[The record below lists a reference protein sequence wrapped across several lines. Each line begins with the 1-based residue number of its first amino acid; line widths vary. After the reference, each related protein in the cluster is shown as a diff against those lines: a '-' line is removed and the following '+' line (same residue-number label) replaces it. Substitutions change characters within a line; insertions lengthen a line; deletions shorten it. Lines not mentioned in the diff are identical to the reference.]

1 MILQALVRY
10 YEALAR
16 QGRIAQPGWSPVKVS
31 YALELNDDGKAVNLI
46 SLKVQDASGK
56 KMRPQELLLPAPV
69 KRTVGIAANFLCDN
83 PSYIFGTDN
92 KGNPA
97 RAADCFSTA
106 AELHKRLLGEC
117 EEPAAK
123 ALVRFFDTWS
133 ADQLAVLIPDEQRR
147 EELLGGA
154 NMVFRYRG
162 QYLHENERI
171 RAIWQT
177 YYASSDG
184 EKRTCL
190 VTGRLDT
197 TALLHPSI
205 KGIAGAQSSG
215 ASLVSF
221 NAPAFCS
228 YGHEQGMNAP
238 TSEYAAFAYGAALNY
253 LIASQRTRVGD
264 TTVLFWAE
272 TAEEQYRSIMDFC
285 CSGTIA
291 AGYTAEELQSAVK
304 AICAGQ
310 PVEFDKARIDPD
322 MQFYL
327 LGIAPNAARLSV
339 RFFLRNTFGAFLRN
353 VQLHQERLE
362 IVHSVKDPFETIPL
376 WRLLSETVNQNSRD
390 KTPAPNMAGETL
402 QAILNNTPYPATL
415 LNGVE
420 LRIRADHEMNRVR
433 AAIIKAYYLKK
444 SHSELPKEALQVSLN
459 PECNDTPYVLGRLFS
474 VLENIQNAANPGI
487 NTTIRDKYF
496 NSASATPAVVFPS
509 LINLAQK
516 HLRKLDGSL
525 KIVLDRQLTE
535 LLGKVGQSFPAHLSL
550 PQQGAFQLGYYH
562 QTAARYTKKEEK

>member
-56 KMRPQELLLPAPV
+56 KMRPQELQLPAPV
-69 KRTVGIAANFLCDN
+69 KRTSSVAANFLCDN
-83 PSYIFGTDN
+83 SSYIFGTDN

-97 RAADCFSTA
+97 RAADCFRAA
-106 AELHKRLLGEC
+106 AELHKRLLGAC
-117 EEPAAK
+117 EEPAAQ
-123 ALVRFFDTWS
+123 ALVKFFDTWS
-133 ADQLAVLIPDEQRR
+133 ADRLAALIPDEQRR
-147 EELLGGA
+147 EDLLGGA
-154 NMVFRYRG
+154 NVVFRYRG

-171 RAIWQT
+171 RDIWQT

-184 EKRTCL
+184 DKRACL

-310 PVEFDKARIDPD
+310 PVEFDKANIDPD

-362 IVHSVKDPFETIPL
+362 IVHSAKDLFETIPL

-402 QAILNNTPYPATL
+402 RAILNDTPYPATL

-444 SHSELPKEALQVSLN
+444 PHSELPKEALQVSLN

-516 HLRKLDGSL
+516 HLRKLDGGL
-525 KIVLDRQLTE
+525 KVVLDRQLTE

-562 QTAARYTKKEEK
+562 QTAARYTKKEDK